1 MSKFSLIIFTLA
13 IIITPSSPSSSTVDS
28 ESDGGI
34 GQWRILTKQNFS
46 SQIRLHP
53 HILLV
58 VSVPCKLPSLCLIKA
73 IQFLMFRHGH
83 KIQYVLFIYLFIS
96 FILLYMDPFVVFF
109 FWIFMSFSSRSF
121 MFFSLEFAVCM
132 VL

>member
-1 MSKFSLIIFTLA
+1 MSKISLIIFTLA

-58 VSVPCKLPSLCLIKA
+58 VSVPCKLPSLSVSLK
-73 IQFLMFRHGH
+73 QYSLMFRHGH
-83 KIQYVLFIYLFIS
+83 KIQYVLFIS
-96 FILLYMDPFVVFF
+96 FILLYMDPFVVFFF